1 MLIVF
6 DVDGTLIGGEETDWR
21 SFDDAVSEVTGI
33 ALTDL
38 FWQNIQEVT
47 AQAIVH
53 QLLPPALTPHRD
65 AIESAVRAGYLQ
77 RLRAAHASNPTVFP
91 TVPGAIKL
99 LQELRCRSDTKIA
112 IATGDWQETSTFKLA
127 AAGLDMTGIPK
138 ATSSDCYAR
147 ADIVRLAV
155 QRSNSSLAD
164 AIYVGDGLWDW
175 RTTQQLGIPFIG
187 VGHRRD
193 RLHTAGA
200 RHVLPDLE
208 PTAFFRKL
216 TALGAA

>member
-6 DVDGTLIGGEETDWR
+6 DVDGTLIGGEESDWR
-21 SFDDAVSEVTGI
+21 SFDDAVNEVTGI
-33 ALTDL
+33 AVTDL

-47 AQAIVH
+47 AQAIIH
-53 QLLPPALTPHRD
+53 QLLPPALTPNRD

-77 RLRAAHASNPTVFP
+77 RLRAAHARNPTVFH
-91 TVPGAIKL
+91 TVTGAIEL
-99 LQELRCRSDTKIA
+99 FEELRCRSDTKIA
-112 IATGDWQETSTFKLA
+112 IATGDWRETSTFKLA
-127 AAGLDMTGIPK
+127 AAGLDVTGIPK

-155 QRSNSSLAD
+155 QRSNRTLAD

-216 TALGAA
+216 IALCAA